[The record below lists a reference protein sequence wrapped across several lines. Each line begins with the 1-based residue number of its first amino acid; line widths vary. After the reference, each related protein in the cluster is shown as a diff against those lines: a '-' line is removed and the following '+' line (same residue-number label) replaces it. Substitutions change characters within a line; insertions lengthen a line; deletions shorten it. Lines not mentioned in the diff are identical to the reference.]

1 MQIPRV
7 YIPAPLAA
15 GKRLELTRQAARHV
29 ITVLRLKPGAP
40 LVIFD
45 GQGNAH
51 QATLEDSTRV
61 EISQRINDETESP
74 LQIHLLQAISRGER
88 MGHVIQKAVE
98 LGVYKIT
105 PVLTQRCMV
114 KLKGERA
121 VKRLQHWQGIAI
133 SACEQCGRN
142 RLPVL
147 NAVATLD
154 ATLTEPEDSLKLVLD
169 PGGQNTLSNLTPSSN
184 RITLLIGP
192 EGGLTEEEIQ
202 LAYQSGFVRLRIGPR
217 ILRTESAAVAA
228 LAAIQTLWGDLGN

>member
-74 LQIHLLQAISRGER
+74 LQIHLIQAISRGER

-142 RLPVL
+142 WLPVL